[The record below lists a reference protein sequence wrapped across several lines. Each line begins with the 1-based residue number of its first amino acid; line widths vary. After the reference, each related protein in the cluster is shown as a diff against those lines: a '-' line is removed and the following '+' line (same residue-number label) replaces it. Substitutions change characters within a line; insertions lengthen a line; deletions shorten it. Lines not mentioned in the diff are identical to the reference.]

1 MKLQSELRH
10 ALDVLIDEH
19 ENVKLPSHSNIKSIM
34 TFVEVA
40 ESRSFKSK
48 LVNESNGN
56 PTLSKDLLT

>member
-1 MKLQSELRH
+1 MKLQSELRR

-40 ESRSFKSK
+40 ESRVSK
-48 LVNESNGN
+48 VN
-56 PTLSKDLLT
+56 LLMNRMAIQLYLKIY

>member
-1 MKLQSELRH
+1 MKLQSELRR

-40 ESRSFKSK
+40 ESRVSK
-48 LVNESNGN
+48 VN
-56 PTLSKDLLT
+56 LLMNRMAIQLYLKIF